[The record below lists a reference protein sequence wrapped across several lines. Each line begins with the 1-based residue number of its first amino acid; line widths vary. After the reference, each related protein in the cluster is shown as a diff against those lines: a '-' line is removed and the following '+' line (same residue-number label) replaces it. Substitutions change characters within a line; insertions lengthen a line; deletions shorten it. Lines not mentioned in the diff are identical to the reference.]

1 MSNVGSWIEWT
12 PDLSIGVEKI
22 DEQHK
27 ELIKRFND
35 LADAVF
41 DGRGKEEIGDIL
53 HFLAD
58 YTVTHFRDEETL
70 QELFGYPGFQ
80 RHKMIHDQFVSEVQT
95 LITKFEAGELDTEL
109 VVKTVD
115 AVGAW
120 VLNHIKK
127 EDMEIGNYLKTKRSA
142 EGQGAQGEAL
152 GERPARHPAAAPPRP
167 AADSAQK
174 TEPPRKK
181 GLIRRFFEWLY

>member
-1 MSNVGSWIEWT
+1 MANVGSWIEWT

-22 DEQHK
+22 DNQHK
-27 ELIKRFND
+27 ELIKRFNN

-58 YTVTHFRDEETL
+58 YTVTHFRDEEAL
-70 QELFGYPGFQ
+70 QDLFGYPGFQ
-80 RHKMIHDQFVSEVQT
+80 RHKKIHDQFVSEVQT
-95 LITKFEAGELDTEL
+95 LIKKFEAEDLDSDL

-115 AVGAW
+115 SVGAW

-142 EGQGAQGEAL
+142 QEQDDAASDAALEQLAEQPTSDFAQNAET
-152 GERPARHPAAAPPRP
+152 PV
-167 AADSAQK
+167 
-174 TEPPRKK
+174 KK
-181 GLIRRFFEWLY
+181 GLFRRIFDWLW